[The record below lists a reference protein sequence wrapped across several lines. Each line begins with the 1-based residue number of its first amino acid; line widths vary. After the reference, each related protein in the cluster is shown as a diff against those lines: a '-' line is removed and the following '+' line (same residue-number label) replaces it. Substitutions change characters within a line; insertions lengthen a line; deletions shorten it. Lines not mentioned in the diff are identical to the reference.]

1 MNAGVELK
9 FTRFGNPK
17 GPMLVC
23 VPGLL
28 GGPEDFTNIIPPLFE
43 KFQILIVNPIAHARE
58 SGLKNLSADVLSEV
72 SYDSTSTDI
81 FENLQREFKSEAYYF
96 MGISLG
102 GKVVYDFA
110 IRYPQAFRGGL
121 ITDVGL
127 SSFESSPLFKFVLT
141 TVEGIDLSMPWPE
154 MKAFL
159 RKNIPE
165 NNLRVLIQTQVS
177 YPDAKPPAKW
187 KVGMQNFKELL
198 QGHAID
204 EQHEDYLKVD
214 AVLAKNGSIIHVLKA
229 ETLSGICPEGFDQMQ
244 DLKSIKFHNYADT
257 AHFLHITHKE
267 QIQEIILKHF

>member
-1 MNAGVELK
+1 MNKGPEFK
-9 FTRFGNPK
+9 FTRLGNPN

-28 GGPEDFTNIIPPLFE
+28 GGPEDFTNIIPPLFD
-43 KFQILIVNPIAHARE
+43 KFQILIVNPIAQARE

-81 FENLQREFKSEAYYF
+81 YENLKKEYNSEGYYF

-110 IRYPQAFRGGL
+110 IRYPEVFRGGL

-127 SSFESSPLFKFVLT
+127 SSFESSPLFQSVLT
-141 TVEGIDLSMPWPE
+141 TVESIDLNLPWFE
-154 MKAFL
+154 MKSYL

-177 YPDAKPPAKW
+177 YPDGKPPAKW
-187 KVGMQNFKELL
+187 KVGMQNFKDLL

-204 EQHEDYLKVD
+204 EQHEKFLTVD
-214 AVLAKNGSIIHVLKA
+214 KKLEKTKSFIHVLKA
-229 ETLSGICPEGFDQMQ
+229 EILSGISDESFEQMQ
-244 DLKSIKFHNYADT
+244 KLKSIKFYNYPST
-257 AHFLHITHKE
+257 AHFLHITHKQ
-267 QIQEIILKHF
+267 QIQEIILRL